1 VTPDENELATQTG
14 AVDREQRLAAAFVE
28 LADTLVA
35 DFDVLDFLHV
45 LTTHCVNL
53 LDVDAAGLMLAD
65 HSGQLRVAAAS
76 TQRARLLELFELQ
89 NEEGPCLD
97 CFVSGQAVL
106 ASDLGGTDDLG
117 TWPRFSPESRAAGFQ
132 SVAAVPLRLRD
143 ETIGALNLFRKAP
156 SALQPSELKLAQA
169 LADVATIGVLQERG
183 VRQHEV
189 LAHQLQSALDSRV
202 VIEQAKGVIAE
213 RAGLDMD
220 ESFRMLRNAARS
232 RNKKLSEVATLIV
245 LEGLVLPSPATTRKS
260 PPAA

>member
-1 VTPDENELATQTG
+1 MTANENELATQ
-14 AVDREQRLAAAFVE
+14 ARAMDREQQLAAAFVE

-76 TQRARLLELFELQ
+76 TQQARLLELFELQ

-97 CFVSGQAVL
+97 CFASGQVVL
-106 ASDLGGTDDLG
+106 ASDLGGTGDPG
-117 TWPRFSPESRAAGFQ
+117 TWPRFSPESRAAGFH
-132 SVAAVPLRLRD
+132 SVAALPLRLRD

-156 SALQPSELKLAQA
+156 TALQPAEQKLAQA

-183 VRQHEV
+183 VRQHETM
-189 LAHQLQSALDSRV
+189 AWQLQNALDSRI

-220 ESFRMLRNAARS
+220 ESFRLLRNAARS
-232 RNKKLSEVATLIV
+232 RNKKLSEVATLVV
-245 LEGLVLPSPATTRKS
+245 LEGLELPSPVATRT
-260 PPAA
+260 PPTG

>member
-1 VTPDENELATQTG
+1 MNPDENEQAMLAP
-14 AVDREQRLAAAFVE
+14 DREQRLAAAFVE

-97 CFVSGQAVL
+97 AFASGQAVL
-106 ASDLGGTDDLG
+106 ASDLGGTGDPG
-117 TWPRFSPESRAAGFQ
+117 TWPRFSPESREAGFQ
-132 SVAAVPLRLRD
+132 SVAALPLRLR
-143 ETIGALNLFRKAP
+143 EVTIGALNLFRRAP
-156 SALQPSELKLAQA
+156 TSLRPAEQQLAQA
-169 LADVATIGVLQERG
+169 LADVATIGILQERG
-183 VRQHEV
+183 VRQQETV
-189 LAHQLQSALDSRV
+189 ARQLQNALDSRI

-213 RAGLDMD
+213 RTGLDMH
-220 ESFRMLRNAARS
+220 ESFRILRNAARS

-245 LEGLVLPSPATTRKS
+245 LGGLDLSSSAETRTP
-260 PPAA
+260 PPA